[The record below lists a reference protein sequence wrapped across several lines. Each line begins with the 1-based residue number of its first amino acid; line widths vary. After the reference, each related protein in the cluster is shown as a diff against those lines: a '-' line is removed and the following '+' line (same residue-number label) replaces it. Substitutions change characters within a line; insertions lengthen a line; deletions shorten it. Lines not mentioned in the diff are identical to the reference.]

1 VSSPAFGSLL
11 TTAAAPLPG
20 AALGMASFVRVY
32 GASIRGHQWAGT
44 QIFLGDHHKRRALS
58 EGDSQWNKLLKD
70 CLAAQRPIPTW
81 VDVSV
86 SDGLATAHSSTLPL
100 FLQYQSF

>member
-1 VSSPAFGSLL
+1 
-11 TTAAAPLPG
+11 
-20 AALGMASFVRVY
+20 
-32 GASIRGHQWAGT
+32 
-44 QIFLGDHHKRRALS
+44 LS

-86 SDGLATAHSSTLPL
+86 SDAWPTRPWTAPFAPF
-100 FLQYQSF
+100 FLNINHFKTD